1 MKWWSKCISKI
12 ITKTASRNLVF
23 KAARMSDS
31 VLESQDEVITRK
43 PEGEETGMDDD
54 KQANQVVAHD

>member
-43 PEGEETGMDDD
+43 PQGDETGNDD
-54 KQANQVVAHD
+54 KQAALDDI